1 MFRLGVM
8 VYEITAN
15 SLLFVSSQAHF
26 YDTKT
31 EKKKKNGKLLYNSA
45 MIKFEIRNIKFLSIF
60 EI

>member
-31 EKKKKNGKLLYNSA
+31 EKKKKKWKA
-45 MIKFEIRNIKFLSIF
+45 SIQQCND
-60 EI
+60 